1 MKAILGKLHL
11 VMTEVD
17 YIQKDGK
24 NSFQKYSYASEYAIK
39 EKFHEAFTKHKIIF
53 QFSTSNV
60 RIENGLTFLD
70 CAYAFHDV
78 ESGESLSG
86 TFVGSGAGRD
96 EKGNYAAVTGAIKYI
111 LTSNFIV
118 PTGDDPEDDKN
129 EAPTKTTAPKVA
141 KTVADVQS
149 QLPKSPVKEFSATK
163 EQFEQILDLASI
175 KLAATEAFEIIP
187 RINDAL
193 GTKYVDGKSLTRSQA
208 TDIITKLTNL

>member
-70 CAYAFHDV
+70 CSYAFHDV

-129 EAPTKTTAPKVA
+129 EAPKKEPVKPIVDPFTPEKITRTQVA
-141 KTVADVQS
+141 KIFELASQKGIAD
-149 QLPKSPVKEFSATK
+149 TK
-163 EQFEQILDLASI
+163 EQVIPSINLAMDKDI
-175 KLAATEAFEIIP
+175 
-187 RINDAL
+187 
-193 GTKYVDGKSLTRSQA
+193 
-208 TDIITKLTNL
+208 TDIKNVSFNEALEVIKFLETLK

>member
-118 PTGDDPEDDKN
+118 PTGDDTEDDKN
-129 EAPTKTTAPKVA
+129 EAPKKVFTKQPVSQTPLTTEKITRTQVA
-141 KTVADVQS
+141 KIFELASQKGIAD
-149 QLPKSPVKEFSATK
+149 TK
-163 EQFEQILDLASI
+163 ERVIPSINLAMDKDITDI
-175 KLAATEAFEIIP
+175 KNVSFNEALEIIKF
-187 RINDAL
+187 L
-193 GTKYVDGKSLTRSQA
+193 ETLK
-208 TDIITKLTNL
+208 

>member
-1 MKAILGKLHL
+1 MKQILGKLHL

-53 QFSTSNV
+53 QLSTSNV

-78 ESGESLSG
+78 KSGESLTG

-129 EAPTKTTAPKVA
+129 EAPKAPK
-141 KTVADVQS
+141 
-149 QLPKSPVKEFSATK
+149 LPKTPLKPATPTK
-163 EQFEQILDLASI
+163 DQLNKINELAYTKLEVTTDEEILTA
-175 KLAATEAFEIIP
+175 
-187 RINDAL
+187 INKAL
-193 GTKYVDGKSLTRSQA
+193 GTAYGRMTIA
-208 TDIITKLTNL
+208 TNATIVEEIITKLTNL

>member
-78 ESGESLSG
+78 ESGESLTG

-129 EAPTKTTAPKVA
+129 EVPKTKKE
-141 KTVADVQS
+141 TVSKPVNTVKHNVIEIFSLASQKGIAD
-149 QLPKSPVKEFSATK
+149 TK
-163 EQFEQILDLASI
+163 EQVLPAINLAMGKEIQDISKI
-175 KLAATEAFEIIP
+175 SYEESEEII
-187 RINDAL
+187 NFL
-193 GTKYVDGKSLTRSQA
+193 KTLK
-208 TDIITKLTNL
+208 